1 MLKKRGDIINHF
13 AKNNIILRD
22 EKFSDGPKKSEES
35 ISGKLE
41 QKSDQSIPK
50 WVQVLKDRFDF
61 IKPKI
66 NTNKDL
72 ATMIDN
78 KRYTLNDTNEL
89 VNKIAEKKIGKINA
103 IKAYNNLVNKA
114 EQIAELRSTP
124 HRQKM
129 LKIFNCLGEIFN
141 GPTGEESTS
150 PWEGLKIL
158 TPNQMLS
165 RLPISLAQLKAGNNS
180 EKLKNKIRQLLYS
193 LYRSKYVK
201 NNSIKVWLTLFKN
214 GKFII
219 KKHET
224 LNKNLPTQVYPNK
237 IKSRIVFKINTGYKL
252 ELLTPETIRLL
263 ESTKKDADADKN
275 SENAPKLESVKIVLV
290 HCNLVKNDY

>member
-1 MLKKRGDIINHF
+1 MF
-13 AKNNIILRD
+13 
-22 EKFSDGPKKSEES
+22 
-35 ISGKLE
+35 
-41 QKSDQSIPK
+41 
-50 WVQVLKDRFDF
+50 
-61 IKPKI
+61 
-66 NTNKDL
+66 
-72 ATMIDN
+72 
-78 KRYTLNDTNEL
+78 
-89 VNKIAEKKIGKINA
+89 
-103 IKAYNNLVNKA
+103 
-114 EQIAELRSTP
+114 
-124 HRQKM
+124 
-129 LKIFNCLGEIFN
+129 KIFNYLGEILN
-141 GPTGEESTS
+141 GATEGK
-150 PWEGLKIL
+150 GLKIL
-158 TPNQMLS
+158 TPNQLLS
-165 RLPISLAQLKAGNNS
+165 RLLISLAQLNAENNS